1 MEPGKSRSER
11 TVVIAMDGSAHSE
24 YAFQWYEKE
33 FRRPGDYVVVVH
45 CSERHQAFHGA
56 MGTADIQSVCNI
68 LSEEE
73 ETENRFKT
81 DLEKKLKTRGINGS
95 VKTHYGKPGEIIIQ
109 LANEANASHI
119 IIGSR
124 GLGKLRRTLMGSVSD
139 YVVHH
144 SEVPVTVCRHK
155 HFTEHAHK

>member
-1 MEPGKSRSER
+1 MTSLR

-24 YAFQWYEKE
+24 YAFEWYKKE
-33 FRRPGDYVVVVH
+33 FRRAGDHVVIVH
-45 CSERHQAFHGA
+45 CSERHEAFHGA

-68 LSEEE
+68 LSQEE
-73 ETENRFKT
+73 ETENKFKT
-81 DLEKKLKTRGINGS
+81 DIENKLKAHGINGS
-95 VKTHYGKPGEIIIQ
+95 VKTHYGKPGETIIQ
-109 LANEANASHI
+109 LANEAQASNI

-124 GLGKLRRTLMGSVSD
+124 GHGKLRRTLLGSVSD

-155 HFTEHAHK
+155 HFTDHAHK

>member
-1 MEPGKSRSER
+1 MYFSKLSYNILESLPMLLELYE
-11 TVVIAMDGSAHSE
+11 VILPCPPF
-24 YAFQWYEKE
+24 YTL
-33 FRRPGDYVVVVH
+33 
-45 CSERHQAFHGA
+45 A

-68 LSEEE
+68 LSQEE
-73 ETENRFKT
+73 ETENKFKT
-81 DLEKKLKTRGINGS
+81 DLENKLKAHGINGS

-109 LANEANASHI
+109 LANEAQASNI

-124 GLGKLRRTLMGSVSD
+124 GHGKVRRTLLGSVSD

-155 HFTEHAHK
+155 HFTDHAHK